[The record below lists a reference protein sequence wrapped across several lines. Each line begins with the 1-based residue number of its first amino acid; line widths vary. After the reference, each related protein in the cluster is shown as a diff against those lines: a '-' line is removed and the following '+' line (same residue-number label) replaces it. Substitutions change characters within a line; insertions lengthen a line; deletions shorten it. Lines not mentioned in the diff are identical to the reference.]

1 MQKLTIKFADANA
14 VQVGV
19 LDCEQV
25 LDVLEETLYIEQEL
39 TPSNR
44 AWKRDF
50 VNGNS
55 TMFDYHGC
63 EFVRVTYLGDNTFLV
78 EDIRDV

>member
-1 MQKLTIKFADANA
+1 MQKLTIKFADANT

-19 LDCEQV
+19 LDCEQI

-50 VNGNS
+50 INSNS
-55 TMFDYHGC
+55 TMFDYHRC
-63 EFVRVTYLGDNTFLV
+63 EFVRVTYLGDNTFFV
-78 EDIRDV
+78 EDIYNV